1 MQEKRGDFFPV
12 NYISSRTNPLI
23 VRIAK
28 LSDRKYREEE
38 GLFIIEG
45 EKLFD
50 EMMKCNIVPQYAF
63 ATAKETHLLLKLPQS
78 VECYEV
84 SESVYQKISTEKSP
98 QGIFCV
104 IKYLD
109 NFHKFATIY
118 SSKNNDTLLCLSSL
132 RDPGNLGTIIRT
144 ARAFGIKTVIL
155 SDDCADVYSPKT
167 LRASMGAIFAVPTV
181 RTSDLTGTLRALA
194 KNGYRTFATTL
205 NESAVGLNTL
215 AVDEK
220 SVFVIGNEGHGL
232 SDDVINACSA
242 AVYIPMTGGCESLNA
257 SIAASV
263 VMWEMFRNQ
272 K

>member
-1 MQEKRGDFFPV
+1 M

-28 LSDRKYREEE
+28 LSDRKYRETEK
-38 GLFIIEG
+38 LFVIEG

-50 EMMKCNIVPQYAF
+50 EMMKQNIVPQYAF
-63 ATAKETHLLLKLPQS
+63 ATAKEAHLLSKLS
-78 VECYEV
+78 DSTECYEV

-118 SSKNNDTLLCLSSL
+118 SSQKNDTLLCLSSL
-132 RDPGNLGTIIRT
+132 RDPGNLGTVIRT
-144 ARAFGIKTVIL
+144 ARAFGIGTVIL

-167 LRASMGAIFAVPTV
+167 VRASMGAIFAVPTV
-181 RTSDLTGTLRALA
+181 RTRDLCGTLGSLSES
-194 KNGYRTFATTL
+194 GYQTLATTL
-205 NESAVGLNTL
+205 NDTAVRLDDLTVNP
-215 AVDEK
+215 K

-232 SDDVINACSA
+232 SDEVINTCHAS
-242 AVYIPMTGGCESLNA
+242 VYIPMTGGCESLNA

-263 VMWEMFRNQ
+263 VMWEMFKNQ

>member
-1 MQEKRGDFFPV
+1 MT
-12 NYISSRTNPLI
+12 YISSRTNPLI

-28 LSDRKYREEE
+28 LSDRKYREAE

-50 EMMKCNIVPQYAF
+50 EMQRCKIVPQYAF
-63 ATAKETHLLLKLPQS
+63 ATAHETHLLRTLPES

-118 SSKNNDTLLCLSSL
+118 SSKNKDTLLCLSSV
-132 RDPGNLGTIIRT
+132 RDPGNLGTVIRT

-167 LRASMGAIFAVPTV
+167 MRASMGALFAVPTV
-181 RTSDLTGTLRALA
+181 RTSDLGRTLCALA
-194 KNGYRTFATTL
+194 KDGYQTFATTL
-205 NESAVGLNTL
+205 NDSAIGLDTL
-215 AVDEK
+215 TVDSK

-232 SDDVINACSA
+232 SDEIINACHA
-242 AVYIPMTGGCESLNA
+242 AVYIPMMGGCESLNA
-257 SIAASV
+257 SVAASV
-263 VMWEMFRNQ
+263 VMWEMFKNQ

>member
-1 MQEKRGDFFPV
+1 M

-23 VRIAK
+23 VRISK
-28 LSDRKYREEE
+28 LSDHKYREAEQ
-38 GLFIIEG
+38 LFIIEG

-50 EMMKCNIVPQYAF
+50 EMIKCKITPEYAF
-63 ATAKETHLLLKLPQS
+63 ATAKEAHLLKLLPDS
-78 VECYEV
+78 VESYEV

-118 SSKNNDTLLCLSSL
+118 SSEKNNTLLCLSSL

-155 SDDCADVYSPKT
+155 SNDCADIYSPKT
-167 LRASMGAIFAVPTV
+167 LRASMGALFAVPTV
-181 RTSDLTGTLRALA
+181 RTSDLEATLRALNE
-194 KNGYRTFATTL
+194 NGYQTLATTL
-205 NESAVGLNTL
+205 NSSAVGLDSLSVN
-215 AVDEK
+215 DK
-220 SVFVIGNEGHGL
+220 SIFVIGNEGHGL
-232 SDDVINACSA
+232 SDEIINACSA
-242 AVYIPMTGGCESLNA
+242 SVYIPMTGGCESLNA

-263 VMWEMFRNQ
+263 VMWEIFKSQ
-272 K
+272 Q

>member
-1 MQEKRGDFFPV
+1 M

-28 LSDRKYREEE
+28 LSERKFREAEE
-38 GLFIIEG
+38 LFVIEG

-50 EMMKCNIVPQYAF
+50 EMLRCGVVPKYAF
-63 ATAKETHLLLKLPQS
+63 ATAKEAHLLQLLPREA
-78 VECYEV
+78 ECYEV

-118 SSKNNDTLLCLSSL
+118 SSENCDSLLCLSSL

-144 ARAFGIKTVIL
+144 ARAFGIKRLIL

-167 LRASMGAIFAVPTV
+167 LRASMGALFTVPTV
-181 RTSDLTGTLRALA
+181 RVSDLEGALRTLT
-194 KNGYRTFATTL
+194 KQGYRTLATTL
-205 NESAVGLNTL
+205 NDSAVRLDSLT
-215 AVDEK
+215 VDAK
-220 SVFVIGNEGHGL
+220 CVFVIGNEGHGL
-232 SDDVINACSA
+232 SDKTVNACDT

-263 VMWEMFRNQ
+263 VMWEMFKAQ
-272 K
+272 Q